1 MAARAGVI
9 WIRFGLAWIGCVAI
23 GASPALSQ
31 TAQTVAAGVAV
42 FPAPRG
48 PNFASHNAGWVALDD
63 YLLVIDAGPGD
74 TGRTVM
80 DAAVGA
86 ADSPSRF
93 VAYTLGAP
101 LGTPSEGLEGATRL
115 VAAGGDPSVTARDA
129 GGADRVESPT
139 RSSAAVLRVPPGTT
153 LESSGRL
160 VELHPVDGRAGGAL
174 AVYVSDS
181 GTLFVGDLV
190 GLGRGADPLSID
202 AWIRALRRLER
213 LNPSIVVPGR
223 GPIAGPEVL
232 VATRTALE
240 GIKRDISRAMA
251 SGTSREQVLSE
262 VRRDDSSVLR
272 EGTVARVY
280 DELVGLVPAT
290 TFVEELGLRE
300 GPSPVAASPGWTR
313 PTKVVV
319 ADFWP
324 GRTEQLALVAPGVEV
339 VVASTPEE
347 AAEVGRDADA
357 ILGWL
362 TPEIFNGSPNLRWVQ
377 LNAAGVENYV
387 TIPGFAESDVVL
399 SNSQR
404 IFGLGGAE
412 HVLGMVLSLSRRLHT
427 ALVLQQEHRWDIA
440 PLTGPTPYIG
450 TGSELLEL
458 KGRTMLVVGLGG
470 IGTETAR
477 VASGI
482 GMRVIATRGS
492 SRTGP
497 SFVDYVGLASE
508 LLDLVPEADVIVNA
522 VPLTSVTE
530 GMFDDAF
537 FAATKPTAIFVN
549 IGRGRTVDTPALMRA
564 LREGRIAG
572 AGLDVTEPEPLP
584 ADHELWDIPN
594 VLITPHLGGDGDGHM
609 ERMWLL
615 FRENLRRFVNGEP
628 LLAVVDKR
636 RGY

>member
-1 MAARAGVI
+1 MAVRPRAI
-9 WIRFGLAWIGCVAI
+9 WRRSTLAWIAWIGCVAF

-31 TAQTVAAGVAV
+31 NPQTVAAGVVV
-42 FPAPRG
+42 FPTAGG
-48 PNFASHNAGWVALDD
+48 PTFDSNAGWVATDD
-63 YLLVIDAGPGD
+63 YLLLIDPGPGEA
-74 TGRTVM
+74 GRTAM
-80 DAAVGA
+80 EAAVGSA
-86 ADSPSRF
+86 NSPARF
-93 VAYTLGAP
+93 VVHTVGAP
-101 LGTPSEGLEGATRL
+101 PGAPPGAPVGTPGNVSEGATRL
-115 VAAGGDPSVTARDA
+115 VAAGGDPIST
-129 GGADRVESPT
+129 
-139 RSSAAVLRVPPGTT
+139 AAVMRVPPGTT
-153 LESSGRL
+153 LESAGRR
-160 VELHPVDGRAGGAL
+160 VELHPVGDRAGGAL
-174 AVYVSDS
+174 AIYVKDS
-181 GTLFVGDLV
+181 GTLFAGDLI
-190 GLGRGADPLSID
+190 GLGRGANPLSLD

-213 LNPSIVVPGR
+213 LGPTIVVPGR
-223 GPIAGPEVL
+223 GPIAGPEAL

-240 GIKRDISRAMA
+240 SLKRDISRAMT
-251 SGTSREQVLSE
+251 SGTSREQVLSD
-262 VRRDDSSVLR
+262 VRPDNLSVLP
-272 EGTVARVY
+272 EGAVARVY
-280 DELVGLVPAT
+280 DELVGLLPAT
-290 TFVEELGLRE
+290 AFVEELGLRE
-300 GPSPVAASPGWTR
+300 GPSPVASSPGWTR
-313 PTKVVV
+313 PTKVVL

-324 GRTEQLALVAPGVEV
+324 GRTDQLALVAPGVEV

-347 AAEVGRDADA
+347 AAELGRDADA

-387 TIPGFAESDVVL
+387 TIPGFAESDIVL

-412 HVLGMVLSLSRRLHT
+412 HVLGMVLALSRRLHT

-450 TGSELLEL
+450 AGSELLEL

-477 VASGI
+477 VADGI

-492 SRTGP
+492 SRSGP
-497 SFVDYVGLASE
+497 SFVEYVGLSSE

-549 IGRGRTVDTPALMRA
+549 IGRGRTVDTSALMRA

-584 ADHELWDIPN
+584 ADHELWDMPN

-628 LLAVVDKR
+628 LLSVVDKR